1 MLIEEQNYQSFALN
15 GNLKSIPCGI
25 LPSEKLSE
33 SDMKFLYTKF
43 KNEGRS
49 FYEVLRNNT
58 FFKKC
63 PYCEKR
69 DVSELDHF
77 LSQNSY
83 PMFTII
89 PMNLVPSCHDC
100 NTGKLDKNLEI
111 IHPYFEDTRKEKW
124 MICEIKVIFQVM
136 VVSYKLSFK
145 NTTFSS
151 DTKKRIINTVNMF
164 KLHVNYATWAASLIS
179 NKKGVWKSQIQKG
192 GVFALV
198 NLINEEYKSINS
210 QMESD
215 NSYKKVFYR
224 SLINYLQQNSPDLSF
239 LQ

>member
-1 MLIEEQNYQSFALN
+1 
-15 GNLKSIPCGI
+15 
-25 LPSEKLSE
+25 
-33 SDMKFLYTKF
+33 
-43 KNEGRS
+43 
-49 FYEVLRNNT
+49 
-58 FFKKC
+58 
-63 PYCEKR
+63 
-69 DVSELDHF
+69 
-77 LSQNSY
+77 
-83 PMFTII
+83 
-89 PMNLVPSCHDC
+89 
-100 NTGKLDKNLEI
+100 
-111 IHPYFEDTRKEKW
+111 